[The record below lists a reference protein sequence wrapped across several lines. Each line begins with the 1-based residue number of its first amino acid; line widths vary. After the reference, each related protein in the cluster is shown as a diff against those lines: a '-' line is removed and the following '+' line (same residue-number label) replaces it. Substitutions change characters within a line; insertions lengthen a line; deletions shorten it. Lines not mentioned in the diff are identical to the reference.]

1 MTFAKTA
8 QNKVRRMPERGHYD
22 RETIYPIIDEALIC
36 HVGFVTDEQPF
47 VIPTIHARHEDILYL
62 HGAKASRLLKH
73 VQAGHP
79 ICITITLLDGIV
91 FARSVFHS
99 SMNYRSVVL
108 FGSGQVLENDAE
120 KLVAMEIL
128 TEHIAR
134 GRWADARQPT
144 QKELDS
150 TTVVAVPIASASAKI
165 RTGPP
170 GDDEEDYALP
180 IWAGVLPL
188 PPQPLAP
195 IDDPRLSDGI
205 AAPEYITRYSRRA
218 NSG

>member
-36 HVGFVTDEQPF
+36 HVGFVADDQPF
-47 VIPTIHARHEDILYL
+47 VIPTIHARHEDIIYL

-73 VQAGHP
+73 VQAGNP

-108 FGSGQVLENDAE
+108 FGSGQVVESDGE
-120 KLVAMEIL
+120 KLAALEVL
-128 TEHIAR
+128 TEHLAS

-150 TTVVAVPIASASAKI
+150 TTVVAVAIENASAKI

-170 GDDEEDYALP
+170 GDEDEDYALP

-188 PPQPLAP
+188 PPQALAP
-195 IDDPRLSDGI
+195 IDDPWLSAGI
-205 AAPEYITRYSRRA
+205 VVPEYIRSYKR
-218 NSG
+218 NS

>member
-36 HVGFVTDEQPF
+36 HVGFVADDQPF
-47 VIPTIHARHEDILYL
+47 VIPTIHARHEDTIYL
-62 HGAKASRLLKH
+62 HGAKASRLLKQ
-73 VQAGHP
+73 VQAGNP

-108 FGSGQVLENDAE
+108 FGKGQVLETDDE
-120 KLVAMEIL
+120 KLAALEVL

-134 GRWADARQPT
+134 GRWMDARQPS

-150 TTVVAVPIASASAKI
+150 TTVVAVPIESASAKI

-170 GDDEEDYALP
+170 GDEDEDYALP
-180 IWAGVLPL
+180 VWAGVLPL
-188 PPQPLAP
+188 PSQPLAP
-195 IDDPRLSDGI
+195 LDDPQLRAGI
-205 AAPEYITRYSRRA
+205 TAPDYITRYSRRFNA
-218 NSG
+218 G